1 MAGLR
6 TEFEFVLPK
15 GVVDDD
21 GTVHRQGTMRLATAR
36 DELEP
41 LNDPKVKD
49 ADDPYLTIIVLARV
63 ITGLGTRTRLSPKDV
78 EGLFAADLA
87 YLQDFYSVINFGTD
101 AEIEQLQRNIAEVSR
116 AARRSDSNDPA
127 PAVRPT
133 SPGTISADAAAAAI
147 EARASALAAVEA
159 VADAAQEAS
168 EGEGGAGAPTP
179 RRRKTVA
186 PADMLVDAMD
196 VAEDDGAPIL
206 GEDGIELPTPRRN
219 RIEEVGRTTERPR
232 GAR

>member
-1 MAGLR
+1 MSGLR

-15 GVVDDD
+15 GLVDDD

-63 ITGLGTRTRLSPKDV
+63 ISGLGTRTRLSPKDV

-101 AEIEQLQRNIAEVSR
+101 AELEQLQRSVADVSR
-116 AARRSDSNDPA
+116 AARRFASEPAA
-127 PAVRPT
+127 PAGAAPVT
-133 SPGTISADAAAAAI
+133 ASPGSMSADAAAAAI
-147 EARASALAAVEA
+147 EARAAALEAERIAAEAAEQDGDAAPVARKRKA
-159 VADAAQEAS
+159 VAPDADVSDEDR
-168 EGEGGAGAPTP
+168 GP
-179 RRRKTVA
+179 
-186 PADMLVDAMD
+186 LVGD
-196 VAEDDGAPIL
+196 
-206 GEDGIELPTPRRN
+206 DGIELPTPRRN
-219 RIEEVGRTTERPR
+219 RIEEVGRTTERPK